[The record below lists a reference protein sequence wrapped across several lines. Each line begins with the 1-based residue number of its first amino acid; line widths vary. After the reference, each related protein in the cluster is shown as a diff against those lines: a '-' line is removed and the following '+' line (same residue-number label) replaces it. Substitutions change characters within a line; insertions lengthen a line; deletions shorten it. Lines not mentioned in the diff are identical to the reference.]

1 MRRLGLVV
9 PAICL
14 ALIVAFGLFGDWLTP
29 YRFDQSNLLKR
40 NLAPVFLGGDWAYPL
55 GTDRL
60 GRDMV
65 ARLVVATRISI
76 GLALAGTLISLLVG
90 TAVGLVAARGKG
102 AVDDGLMALVDLQAA
117 VPFIIVALA
126 VLALAG
132 NTMGVFIALLGL
144 YGWET
149 YARIVRGSALSVRAR
164 PFVEAARAI
173 GLREAV
179 IDRRHVLPNIANVV
193 IVQATLNF
201 PQTILLETGLSFL
214 GLGVQPPLTSLGQLL
229 GEGRDSLARAWWV
242 AVIPGGVIFLTTL
255 SVSLLGDALRDRLDP
270 TLARR

>member
-1 MRRLGLVV
+1 M
-9 PAICL
+9 A
-14 ALIVAFGLFGDWLTP
+14 AIVAFGLFGEFLTP
-29 YRFDQSNLLKR
+29 FRFDQSNLLKR
-40 NLAPVFLGGDWAYPL
+40 NLSPVFLGGEWTYPL

-65 ARLVVATRISI
+65 ARLVVATRVSI
-76 GLALAGTLISLLVG
+76 GLALAGTMISLVLG
-90 TAVGLVAARGKG
+90 TAIGLIAARRRGLF
-102 AVDDGLMALVDLQAA
+102 DDGLMAVVDLQAA

-126 VLALAG
+126 VLAIAG
-132 NTMGVFIALLGL
+132 NTMTIFVALLGV

-149 YARIVRGSALSVRAR
+149 YARIVRASALSVRSL
-164 PFVEAARAI
+164 PYVEAARAI
-173 GLREAV
+173 GLSEAM
-179 IDRRHVLPNIANVV
+179 IDRRHVLPNLASVV

-214 GLGVQPPLTSLGQLL
+214 GLGVQPPATSLGQLL
-229 GEGRDSLARAWWV
+229 GDGRDSLARAWWI

-255 SVSLLGDALRDRLDP
+255 SVSLLGDGLRDRLDP